1 MQIIKASKDLTNVDV
16 YKMTKG
22 TGTTKVSDCAGLVF
36 TVDAFVV
43 FEDVNRQTGQIM
55 AIASIK
61 TADGKILVSNSPT
74 FVEAFS
80 DIVDIFGEKNIPEL
94 KIVEGK
100 SKAGRT
106 FYNCDVA

>member
-36 TVDAFVV
+36 AVDAYVV
-43 FEDVNRQTGQIM
+43 FEDVNRQTEQVM
-55 AIASIK
+55 SIASIR
-61 TADGKILVSNSPT
+61 TAEGTILVSNSPT
-74 FVEAFS
+74 FVEAFT
-80 DIVDIFGEKNIPEL
+80 DIVDIFGEKIPEL

>member
-36 TVDAFVV
+36 KAAAYVI
-43 FEDVNRQTGQIM
+43 FEDVNRQTGQVM
-55 AIASIK
+55 TIASIM
-61 TADGKILVSNSPT
+61 TDEGKILVSNSPT
-74 FVEAFS
+74 FVEAFT
-80 DIVDIFGEKNIPEL
+80 DIVNIFGEEMPEL

>member
-36 TVDAFVV
+36 SVDAYVI

-55 AIASIK
+55 SNASIR

-74 FVEAFS
+74 FVEAFA
-80 DIVDIFGEKNIPEL
+80 DIVDIFGDEIPEL
-94 KIVEGK
+94 MIVEGK

>member
-22 TGTTKVSDCAGLVF
+22 TSTTKVSDCAGLVF
-36 TVDAFVV
+36 TVDAYVV
-43 FEDVNRQTGQIM
+43 FEDVNRQTGQVM
-55 AIASIK
+55 SIASIK

-74 FVEAFS
+74 FVEAFN
-80 DIVDIFGEKNIPEL
+80 DIVDIFGENIPEL
-94 KIVEGK
+94 TIVQGK

>member
-22 TGTTKVSDCAGLVF
+22 TGTTKVSDYAGLVF

-55 AIASIK
+55 SIASIR

-74 FVEAFS
+74 FVEAFN
-80 DIVDIFGEKNIPEL
+80 DIVDIFGENIPEL